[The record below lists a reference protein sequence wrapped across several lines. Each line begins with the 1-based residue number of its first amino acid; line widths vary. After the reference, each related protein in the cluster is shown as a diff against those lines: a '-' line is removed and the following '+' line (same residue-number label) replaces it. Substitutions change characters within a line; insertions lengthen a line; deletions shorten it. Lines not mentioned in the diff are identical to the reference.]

1 MGHTITVTN
10 ATRTGIF
17 GDLGEGALI
26 KNLGLVAT
34 LTTNNERPAALASI
48 AKGGA
53 VIENCWF
60 DVTAGSNTLN
70 YNGLLFAGVGSIVM
84 RNCVVVGTPGN
95 SGDQMSG
102 LLSGYTHPNYTE
114 GGAGDEV
121 FTFENIVAVSR
132 NAANQD
138 WIRVQNETTAVV
150 YDTGVTVIDG
160 SAENF
165 DITAY
170 ELTGFDASGF
180 NTEYFTVTE
189 NRIPQWK
196 SAAE

>member
-1 MGHTITVTN
+1 
-10 ATRTGIF
+10 
-17 GDLGEGALI
+17 
-26 KNLGLVAT
+26 
-34 LTTNNERPAALASI
+34 
-48 AKGGA
+48 
-53 VIENCWF
+53 
-60 DVTAGSNTLN
+60 
-70 YNGLLFAGVGSIVM
+70 M

-95 SGDQMSG
+95 SGDQMSA
-102 LLSGYTHPNYTE
+102 LLSGYTYPSYHAEE
-114 GGAGDEV
+114 GGIGNTV
-121 FTFENIVAVSR
+121 FTFENVIGVSR
-132 NAANQD
+132 NADNQN
-138 WIRVQNETTAVV
+138 WIVTGADPNLNGGNNYNYSV
-150 YDTGVTVIDG
+150 GVTVIDG